1 MFDNYPVL
9 YVIAAMMIAMSAR
22 MSAGELIGDFRF
34 DPAAP
39 LRNEIDAGLPG
50 ILHDQFSEEHPPLLT
65 GQEIPAGGTANGWA
79 LAWTKRV
86 PQVGYEGWTAS
97 GCRIPESPQLVLGA
111 RFTLWMRVLYGGKIR
126 GGGGYTLLTLDGPD
140 GKPAL
145 DWRTSD
151 EETDLILTAR
161 LRGPGGKVGEHTC
174 RSASPGILLRN
185 SRWYDL
191 AVAFDKGK
199 VTFYATPLA
208 RDGAGATE
216 SYEAALGAGLRL
228 VKAEG
233 PLWILKNINTA
244 IEGLRVYRGEALSE
258 EKVRAL
264 SEGVRIPGPK
274 MTDRITVGTD
284 RQLFLDD
291 AVIDQMDDTV
301 ARRFHRARKYPGNPV
316 IRKTHPKD
324 VEGLGPVF
332 WGSVIYDREEKL
344 FKAWYQGLT
353 FNAPEIFNHLYAT
366 SEDGILWTKPTLDIV
381 GADNRYS
388 PPGYKVGHAGMWL
401 TLRKDPAET
410 DPAKRY
416 KGFIQHDAYWYVT
429 SPDGLNWKGEG
440 VAAAYTDDTTTCVRH
455 AERGEYVKIGRFC
468 PDGHNL
474 ALRLIMTCVSSTPL
488 IDGNS
493 PWRLVML
500 PDEKDLA
507 GDPDLQFYYM
517 PCFAYGNIYVGLLG
531 IYHAGPESGISEP
544 ELVMSRDG
552 LNWRRVN
559 QGTPF
564 IERGAPGAWDA
575 GTGGAPGA
583 GPIEVGDELWFYY
596 GRYDG
601 GHHGGYTKG
610 GIGLAKLRR
619 DGFVSLAASE
629 EGGSVLT
636 KPFTLA
642 GDSVEINAAAKG
654 GLTVQVLDRSGKV
667 VAEGQS
673 FTGDDCHRRVKWK
686 KGADLSAW
694 KGEEVAIRFLLRD
707 AELYAFQVGDRR
719 DLEARAK
726 ARASG
731 YLIDEDPWETWEDP
745 DKVERV
751 TNPSARR

>member
-1 MFDNYPVL
+1 MFGNYPILV
-9 YVIAAMMIAMSAR
+9 VMAAVMIAMSAR
-22 MSAGELIGDFRF
+22 MSAAELIGDYRF

-39 LRNEIDAGLPG
+39 LRNEIEGGLPG

-79 LAWTKRV
+79 LAWTKHV
-86 PQVGYEGWTAS
+86 QQVGYDGWTAS
-97 GCRIPESPQLVLGA
+97 GCRIPRSPQLVLGA

-151 EETDLILTAR
+151 EETDLVLTAN
-161 LRGPGGKVGEHTC
+161 LRGPGGKAAEYTC
-174 RSASPGILLRN
+174 RSESPGILLRN

-216 SYEAALGAGLRL
+216 SHAVALGAGLRP
-228 VKAEG
+228 VKADG

-244 IEGLRVYRGEALSE
+244 IEGLRVYRGEALSK

-291 AVIDQMDDTV
+291 VLIEEMDDTV
-301 ARRFHRARKYPGNPV
+301 ERRFHRARKYPGNPV
-316 IRKTHPKD
+316 IRQTHPKD

-366 SEDGILWTKPTLDIV
+366 SEDGILWTKPKLDIV

-388 PPGYKVGHAGMWL
+388 PPGYKAGHAGMWL

-410 DPAKRY
+410 DLAKRY
-416 KGFIQHDAYWYVT
+416 KGFIQHDPYWYVT
-429 SPDGLNWKGEG
+429 SPDGLNWKDEG
-440 VAAAYTDDTTTCVRH
+440 VAAGYTDDTTTCVWH

-488 IDGNS
+488 IGGNS
-493 PWRLVML
+493 PWHLVML

-517 PCFAYGNIYVGLLG
+517 PCFAYGNMYLGLLG

-552 LNWRRVN
+552 LNWHRVN
-559 QGTPF
+559 QGTTF
-564 IERGAPGAWDA
+564 IERGAPGAWDG
-575 GTGGAPGA
+575 GTGGAPGT

-601 GHHGGYTKG
+601 GHHGAYTKG

-619 DGFVSLAASE
+619 DGFVSLAASGK
-629 EGGSVLT
+629 GGAVLT
-636 KPFTLA
+636 KTFTLA
-642 GDSVEINAAAKG
+642 GDSLEINARGTGTVGVTLLDGEGAA
-654 GLTVQVLDRSGKV
+654 L
-667 VAEGQS
+667 AEGEA
-673 FTGDDCHRRVKWK
+673 FTGDDCAHIV
-686 KGADLSAW
+686 SW
-694 KGEEVAIRFLLRD
+694 KGRDDLGAFRGRTVRLRFELAD
-707 AELYAFQVGDRR
+707 AELFAFQVADRD
-719 DLEARAK
+719 DLEAAFR
-726 ARASG
+726 
-731 YLIDEDPWETWEDP
+731 T
-745 DKVERV
+745 
-751 TNPSARR
+751 RRRKGP

>member
-1 MFDNYPVL
+1 MFDNGPVL
-9 YVIAAMMIAMSAR
+9 YVVAAVMIALSAR
-22 MSAGELIGDFRF
+22 MSAGELIGHYRF
-34 DPAAP
+34 DPATP
-39 LRNEIDAGLPG
+39 LRNEIDVGLPG
-50 ILHDQFSEEHPPLLT
+50 ILRDHFNERHPPLLT

-79 LAWTKRV
+79 LAWTKHV

-97 GCRIPESPQLVLGA
+97 GCRIPGGPQLVLGG

-151 EETDLILTAR
+151 EETDLMLTVNVK
-161 LRGPGGKVGEHTC
+161 GPGGKGAEHTC
-174 RSASPGILLRN
+174 RSASPGIVLRN

-191 AVAFDKGK
+191 AVAFDDGK
-199 VTFYATPLA
+199 VTFYATPLT
-208 RDGAGATE
+208 RDGARATE
-216 SYEAALGAGLRL
+216 SHEVTLGAGLRL
-228 VKAEG
+228 VEAGG

-244 IEGLRVYRGEALSE
+244 IEGLRVYRGEALSQ

-274 MTDRITVGTD
+274 MTGRITVGTD

-291 AVIDQMDDTV
+291 AVIEEMDDTV
-301 ARRFHRARKYPGNPV
+301 ERRFHRARKYPGNPV

-324 VEGLGPVF
+324 IEGLGPVF

-353 FNAPEIFNHLYAT
+353 FNAPGIFNHLYAT
-366 SEDGILWTKPTLDIV
+366 SEDGIHWTKPTLDIV
-381 GADNRYS
+381 GADNRYG
-388 PPGYKVGHAGMWL
+388 PPGYKDGHAGMWL

-410 DPAKRY
+410 DPTKRY
-416 KGFIQHDAYWYVT
+416 KGFIQHDPYWYVT
-429 SPDGLNWKGEG
+429 SPDGLRWKDED
-440 VAAAYTDDTTTCVRH
+440 VAASYTEDTTTCAWH

-468 PDGHNL
+468 PDGHSL
-474 ALRLIMTCVSSTPL
+474 ALRLIMTCVSPTPL

-493 PWRLVML
+493 AWHLVML

-517 PCFAYGNIYVGLLG
+517 PSFAYGNIYVGLLG

-552 LNWRRVN
+552 LNWHRVN

-564 IERGAPGAWDA
+564 IERGAPGAWDG
-575 GTGGAPGA
+575 GTGGAPGT

-596 GRYDG
+596 GRYDA

-619 DGFVSLAASE
+619 DGFVSLAADAR
-629 EGGSVLT
+629 GGTVVT

-642 GDSVEINAAAKG
+642 GDSVEINALGKG
-654 GLTVQVLDRSGKV
+654 SVRVELFDSSGGKL
-667 VAEGQS
+667 AGGER
-673 FTGDDCHRRVKWK
+673 FTGDDCDHRVAWEAVSDLGAF
-686 KGADLSAW
+686 KG
-694 KGEEVAIRFLLRD
+694 KEVRLRFVLRE
-707 AELYAFQVGDRR
+707 AELYSFRTADRSAFD
-719 DLEARAK
+719 EAAA
-726 ARASG
+726 ARESR
-731 YLIDEDPWETWEDP
+731 YRPVDDPW
-745 DKVERV
+745 
-751 TNPSARR
+751 SASDAAGEASR